1 MIEIICENESKAGDA
16 QTAAPQC
23 RIPKNIR
30 QIGDPQPG
38 RRIYIEDYVYTYLVS
53 LAKDKPGYAAY
64 GVRFYGILLGEA
76 HKSAGE
82 TSIFVRS
89 AVRVITEREKQ
100 LDEGAFD
107 DKESG
112 DGSGSDDDVRF
123 SPEIWKDLY
132 DSAEKYFKGQ
142 DILGWFLCDEQSRV
156 VTDCENPAL
165 IPSLQKIHFDNFSGA
180 AKVMFLVDTHEQEE
194 YFYMVDKGRLERQSG
209 FICFY
214 EKNESMQE
222 YMLASRPAR
231 SVDENVDD
239 SVITNFRSIIREKKA
254 DAVKHQNMS
263 LMYGIFAFMIVVVT
277 VIGINMMNSYEK
289 MQTLDASMSR
299 IAKEIANMNVEGTD
313 YDNLTGTPVTKI
325 DGNVYPTTAVAN
337 APVMESIAET
347 KAAVSEPS
355 GRQQSQNE
363 SQTSDR
369 QASCL
374 PTDVS
379 RQASAVRPSAADT
392 TVSATV
398 SQPAR
403 TYIVVQGDTLMSIC
417 KTAYGDTQKYK
428 DVMEINK
435 MDNPDKIFIGQELL
449 LPQ

>member
-30 QIGDPQPG
+30 QIGEPQPG

-64 GVRFYGILLGEA
+64 GVRFYGILLGET

-100 LDEGAFD
+100 LDEGTFD
-107 DKESG
+107 DKEYG
-112 DGSGSDDDVRF
+112 DGPDSDDDVRF
-123 SPEIWKDLY
+123 SPEIWKNLY

-142 DILGWFLCDEQSRV
+142 EIIGWFLCDEQSRV

-325 DGNVYPTTAVAN
+325 DGNVYPTTAAAN
-337 APVMESIAET
+337 APVTESIAET
-347 KAAVSEPS
+347 KAAVSGTA
-355 GRQQSQNE
+355 GRQPSQNE

-369 QASCL
+369 QASVL

-379 RQASAVRPSAADT
+379 SQASAVRPSAADT
-392 TVSATV
+392 TVSASV

-428 DVMEINK
+428 DIMEINR

-449 LPQ
+449 LP

>member
-1 MIEIICENESKAGDA
+1 
-16 QTAAPQC
+16 
-23 RIPKNIR
+23 
-30 QIGDPQPG
+30 
-38 RRIYIEDYVYTYLVS
+38 
-53 LAKDKPGYAAY
+53 
-64 GVRFYGILLGEA
+64 
-76 HKSAGE
+76 
-82 TSIFVRS
+82 
-89 AVRVITEREKQ
+89 
-100 LDEGAFD
+100 
-107 DKESG
+107 
-112 DGSGSDDDVRF
+112 
-123 SPEIWKDLY
+123 
-132 DSAEKYFKGQ
+132 
-142 DILGWFLCDEQSRV
+142 
-156 VTDCENPAL
+156 
-165 IPSLQKIHFDNFSGA
+165 
-180 AKVMFLVDTHEQEE
+180 MFLVDTHEQEE

-337 APVMESIAET
+337 APVTESIAET
-347 KAAVSEPS
+347 KAAVS
-355 GRQQSQNE
+355 G
-363 SQTSDR
+363 TSDR
-369 QASCL
+369 QASVL

-379 RQASAVRPSAADT
+379 SQASAVRPSAADT
-392 TVSATV
+392 TVSASV

-428 DVMEINK
+428 DIMEINR

-449 LPQ
+449 LP

>member
-30 QIGDPQPG
+30 QIGEPQSG

-64 GVRFYGILLGEA
+64 GVRFYGILLGET

-82 TSIFVRS
+82 ISIFVRS

-100 LDEGAFD
+100 LDEGTFD
-107 DKESG
+107 DKEYG
-112 DGSGSDDDVRF
+112 DSPDSDDVRF
-123 SPEIWKDLY
+123 SPEVWKNLY

-142 DILGWFLCDEQSRV
+142 EIIGWFLCDEQSRV

-337 APVMESIAET
+337 APVTESIAET
-347 KAAVSEPS
+347 KAAVS
-355 GRQQSQNE
+355 G
-363 SQTSDR
+363 TSDR
-369 QASCL
+369 QASVL

-379 RQASAVRPSAADT
+379 SQASAVRPSAADT
-392 TVSATV
+392 TVSASV

-428 DVMEINK
+428 DIMEINR

-449 LPQ
+449 LP

>member
-30 QIGDPQPG
+30 QIGEPQPG

-64 GVRFYGILLGEA
+64 GVRFYGILLGET

-82 TSIFVRS
+82 ISIFVRS

-100 LDEGAFD
+100 LDEGTFD
-107 DKESG
+107 DKEYG
-112 DGSGSDDDVRF
+112 DSPDSDDVRF
-123 SPEIWKDLY
+123 SPEIWKNLY

-142 DILGWFLCDEQSRV
+142 EIIGWFLCDEQSRV

-299 IAKEIANMNVEGTD
+299 IAKEIANMNVEGAD

-337 APVMESIAET
+337 APVTESIAET
-347 KAAVSEPS
+347 KAAVS
-355 GRQQSQNE
+355 G
-363 SQTSDR
+363 TSDR
-369 QASCL
+369 QASVL

-379 RQASAVRPSAADT
+379 SQASAVRPSAADT
-392 TVSATV
+392 TVSASV

-428 DVMEINK
+428 DIMEINR

-449 LPQ
+449 LP

>member
-30 QIGDPQPG
+30 QIGEPQSG

-64 GVRFYGILLGEA
+64 GVRFYGILLGET

-82 TSIFVRS
+82 ISIFVRS

-100 LDEGAFD
+100 LDEGTFD
-107 DKESG
+107 DKEYG
-112 DGSGSDDDVRF
+112 DSPDSDDVRF
-123 SPEIWKDLY
+123 SPEIWKNLY

-142 DILGWFLCDEQSRV
+142 EIIGWFLCDEQSRV

-299 IAKEIANMNVEGTD
+299 IAKEIANMNVEGAD

-337 APVMESIAET
+337 APVTESIAET
-347 KAAVSEPS
+347 KAAVS
-355 GRQQSQNE
+355 G
-363 SQTSDR
+363 TSDR
-369 QASCL
+369 QASVL

-379 RQASAVRPSAADT
+379 SQASAVRPSAADT
-392 TVSATV
+392 TVSASV

-428 DVMEINK
+428 DIMEINR

-449 LPQ
+449 LP

>member
-30 QIGDPQPG
+30 QIGEPQPG

-64 GVRFYGILLGEA
+64 GVRFYGILLGET

-100 LDEGAFD
+100 LDEGTFD
-107 DKESG
+107 DKEYG
-112 DGSGSDDDVRF
+112 DSPDSDDVRF
-123 SPEIWKDLY
+123 SPEIWKNLY

-142 DILGWFLCDEQSRV
+142 EIIGWFLCDEQSRV

-337 APVMESIAET
+337 APVTESIAET
-347 KAAVSEPS
+347 KAAVS
-355 GRQQSQNE
+355 G
-363 SQTSDR
+363 TSDR
-369 QASCL
+369 QASVL

-379 RQASAVRPSAADT
+379 SQASAVRPSAADT
-392 TVSATV
+392 TVSASV

-428 DVMEINK
+428 DIMEINR

-449 LPQ
+449 LP

>member
-30 QIGDPQPG
+30 QIGEPQPG

-64 GVRFYGILLGEA
+64 GVRFYGILLGET

-100 LDEGAFD
+100 LDEGTFD
-107 DKESG
+107 DKEYG
-112 DGSGSDDDVRF
+112 DSPDSDDVRF
-123 SPEIWKDLY
+123 SPEIWKNLY

-142 DILGWFLCDEQSRV
+142 EIIGWFLCDEQSRV
-156 VTDCENPAL
+156 VTDCENPVL

-337 APVMESIAET
+337 APVTESIAET
-347 KAAVSEPS
+347 KAAVS
-355 GRQQSQNE
+355 G
-363 SQTSDR
+363 TSDR
-369 QASCL
+369 QASVL

-379 RQASAVRPSAADT
+379 SQASAVRPSAADT
-392 TVSATV
+392 TVSASV

-428 DVMEINK
+428 DIMEINR

-449 LPQ
+449 LP

>member
-30 QIGDPQPG
+30 QIGEPQPG

-64 GVRFYGILLGEA
+64 GVRFYGILLGET

-82 TSIFVRS
+82 ISIFVRS

-100 LDEGAFD
+100 LDEGTFD
-107 DKESG
+107 DKEYG
-112 DGSGSDDDVRF
+112 DSPDSDDVRF
-123 SPEIWKDLY
+123 SPEIWKNLY

-142 DILGWFLCDEQSRV
+142 EIIGWFLCDEQSRV

-337 APVMESIAET
+337 APVTESIAET
-347 KAAVSEPS
+347 KAAVS
-355 GRQQSQNE
+355 G
-363 SQTSDR
+363 TSDR
-369 QASCL
+369 QASVL

-379 RQASAVRPSAADT
+379 SQASAVRPSAADT
-392 TVSATV
+392 TVSASV

-428 DVMEINK
+428 DIMEINR

-449 LPQ
+449 LP

>member
-30 QIGDPQPG
+30 QIGEPQSG

-64 GVRFYGILLGEA
+64 GVRFYGILLGET

-82 TSIFVRS
+82 ISIFVRS

-100 LDEGAFD
+100 LDEGTFD
-107 DKESG
+107 DKEYG
-112 DGSGSDDDVRF
+112 DSPDSDDVRF
-123 SPEIWKDLY
+123 SPEIWKNLY

-142 DILGWFLCDEQSRV
+142 EIIGWFLCDEQSRV

-337 APVMESIAET
+337 APVTESIAET
-347 KAAVSEPS
+347 KAAVS
-355 GRQQSQNE
+355 G
-363 SQTSDR
+363 TSDR
-369 QASCL
+369 QASVL

-379 RQASAVRPSAADT
+379 SQASAVRPSAADT
-392 TVSATV
+392 TVSASV

-417 KTAYGDTQKYK
+417 KTTYGDTQKYK
-428 DVMEINK
+428 DIMEINR

-449 LPQ
+449 LP

>member
-30 QIGDPQPG
+30 QIGEPQPG

-64 GVRFYGILLGEA
+64 GVRFYGILLGET

-82 TSIFVRS
+82 ISIFVRS

-100 LDEGAFD
+100 LDEGTFD
-107 DKESG
+107 DKEYG
-112 DGSGSDDDVRF
+112 DSPDSDDVRF
-123 SPEIWKDLY
+123 SPEIWKNLY

-142 DILGWFLCDEQSRV
+142 EIIGWFLCDEQSRV

-337 APVMESIAET
+337 APVTESIAET
-347 KAAVSEPS
+347 KAAVS
-355 GRQQSQNE
+355 G
-363 SQTSDR
+363 TSDR
-369 QASCL
+369 QASVL

-379 RQASAVRPSAADT
+379 SQASAVRPSAADT
-392 TVSATV
+392 TVSASV

-428 DVMEINK
+428 DIMELNR

-449 LPQ
+449 LP

>member
-1 MIEIICENESKAGDA
+1 M
-16 QTAAPQC
+16 
-23 RIPKNIR
+23 
-30 QIGDPQPG
+30 
-38 RRIYIEDYVYTYLVS
+38 
-53 LAKDKPGYAAY
+53 
-64 GVRFYGILLGEA
+64 
-76 HKSAGE
+76 
-82 TSIFVRS
+82 
-89 AVRVITEREKQ
+89 
-100 LDEGAFD
+100 
-107 DKESG
+107 
-112 DGSGSDDDVRF
+112 
-123 SPEIWKDLY
+123 
-132 DSAEKYFKGQ
+132 
-142 DILGWFLCDEQSRV
+142 

-337 APVMESIAET
+337 APVTESIAET
-347 KAAVSEPS
+347 KAAVSGTA
-355 GRQQSQNE
+355 GRQPSQNE

-369 QASCL
+369 QASVL

-379 RQASAVRPSAADT
+379 SQASAVRPSAADT
-392 TVSATV
+392 TVSASV

-403 TYIVVQGDTLMSIC
+403 TYIECRAIRL
-417 KTAYGDTQKYK
+417 
-428 DVMEINK
+428 
-435 MDNPDKIFIGQELL
+435 
-449 LPQ
+449 

>member
-30 QIGDPQPG
+30 QIGEPQPG

-64 GVRFYGILLGEA
+64 GVRFYGILLGET

-82 TSIFVRS
+82 ISIFVRS

-100 LDEGAFD
+100 LDEGPFD
-107 DKESG
+107 DKEYG
-112 DGSGSDDDVRF
+112 DSPDSDDVRF
-123 SPEIWKDLY
+123 SPEIWKNLY

-142 DILGWFLCDEQSRV
+142 EIIGWFLCDEQSRV

-299 IAKEIANMNVEGTD
+299 IAKEIANMNVEGAD

-337 APVMESIAET
+337 APVTESIAET
-347 KAAVSEPS
+347 KAAVS
-355 GRQQSQNE
+355 G
-363 SQTSDR
+363 TSDR
-369 QASCL
+369 QASVL

-379 RQASAVRPSAADT
+379 SQASAVRPSAADT
-392 TVSATV
+392 TVSASV

-428 DVMEINK
+428 DIMEINR

-449 LPQ
+449 LP

>member
-30 QIGDPQPG
+30 QIGEPQPG

-64 GVRFYGILLGEA
+64 GVRFYGILLGET

-82 TSIFVRS
+82 ISIFVRS

-100 LDEGAFD
+100 LDEGTFD
-107 DKESG
+107 DKEYG
-112 DGSGSDDDVRF
+112 DSPDSDDVRF
-123 SPEIWKDLY
+123 SPEIWKNLY

-142 DILGWFLCDEQSRV
+142 EIIGWFLCDEQSRV

-337 APVMESIAET
+337 APVTESIAET
-347 KAAVSEPS
+347 KAAVS
-355 GRQQSQNE
+355 G
-363 SQTSDR
+363 TSDR
-369 QASCL
+369 QASVL

-379 RQASAVRPSAADT
+379 SQASTVRPSAADT
-392 TVSATV
+392 TVSASV

-428 DVMEINK
+428 DIMELNR

-449 LPQ
+449 LP